1 MGVLVNLQLKR
12 FKNINLADPF
22 FNSLKKDY
30 QEFGEWFAKKSEDQA
45 YVFEGDNDSIEGFL
59 YLKTEDGPVDDTSPP
74 LPPAHRI
81 KVGTLKINAHGTKL
95 GERFLKK
102 IFDHAIFEN
111 AEEIYLTVFEKHAPL
126 VALLKKYGF
135 EDRAKKSTQNGI
147 ELVLVKVL
155 HGAYQNPTLS
165 YPLINIPGNSIHLL
179 SIYPNWHTRLLPDSI
194 LNNESNTIVQDISH
208 TNSIHKIYL
217 AKMRGLDTLKIGD
230 ILLIYRTN
238 DGGGPAHYRSVVTSI
253 CVVEEYQNINKFSSE
268 KDFLDYCNPYS
279 VFSEAELKN
288 LWASKSYPHIIRFT
302 YNAALKKRLTRG
314 ELIEDIGISSE
325 AYPGFMPITKDQF
338 LNIVRKSETNESL
351 IVN

>member
-1 MGVLVNLQLKR
+1 MNLQLKQ
-12 FKNINLADPF
+12 FKTIKLSDPF
-22 FNSLKKDY
+22 FDTLKSDY
-30 QEFGEWFAKKSEDQA
+30 RGEFEDWFAKKSEDQA
-45 YVFEGDNDSIEGFL
+45 YVFEDKCGSIQGFL
-59 YLKTEDGPVDDTSPP
+59 YLKTENGPVLDTSPP

-102 IFDHAIFEN
+102 IFDHAIAEN
-111 AEEIYLTVFEKHAPL
+111 AEEVYLTVFEKHASL

-135 EDRAKKSTQNGI
+135 EEQASKSTSNGT

-155 HGAYQNPTLS
+155 HDAYKNPTLS
-165 YPLINIPGNSIHLL
+165 YPLINASGTNIHLL

-194 LNNESNTIVQDISH
+194 LNNESATIVQDISH

-217 AKMRGLDTLKIGD
+217 AKMRGLDSLKTGD

-238 DGGGPAHYRSVVTSI
+238 DGDGPAYFRSVVTSI
-253 CVVEEYQNINKFSSE
+253 CVVEEYRNINNFSSE
-268 KDFLDYCNPYS
+268 KEFLDYCRPYS
-279 VFSEAELKN
+279 VFSEAELKDFWTRKN
-288 LWASKSYPHIIRFT
+288 YPHIIRFT

-325 AYPGFMPITKDQF
+325 AYPGFMPVTKDQF
-338 LNIVRKSETNESL
+338 LNIVKKSEINESL